1 MASNCFKV
9 PENET
14 SKSDVSGQ
22 RWPSK
27 VATPHNPKT
36 APEPVQNGTFT
47 APIPAPGGSKN
58 PAFHGII
65 STVAKRT

>member
-14 SKSDVSGQ
+14 SKGDVSGD
-22 RWPSK
+22 
-27 VATPHNPKT
+27 VGVPKSRLQT
-36 APEPVQNGTFT
+36 IPRSAPEPVQNGTFT